1 MAPRGFFVVVE
12 GPEGSGKS
20 TLAQALTERMA
31 AAGVSAVA
39 VREPGG
45 TSVAEMARRAL
56 LEADHPVA
64 PIAELFLFLAA
75 RADLTAHVIRPALAA
90 GKVVLAD
97 RYALSTEIYQVD
109 GRGLDPALVVP
120 ANAAATGGLKPD
132 LTLIVDLPPGVGRA
146 RQESAGKRLDRLDR
160 ESNGFHERVCRAY
173 LAVQGP
179 GVRHLD
185 GTLSADRLLEAA
197 WTALAAARPDLWRQA

>member
-20 TLAQALTERMA
+20 TLAQALAWMA

-120 ANAAATGGLKPD
+120 ANAAATGGLTPD

-160 ESNGFHERVCRAY
+160 ESNGFHDRVCRAY
-173 LAVQGP
+173 LAVVGP

-197 WTALAAARPDLWRQA
+197 WTAVGAQPPASWRAA